1 MQVKDLT
8 FEGEVV
14 ESRTATNE
22 EIQEMVKM
30 MSGEGCGCGCGDCG
44 GGCGDGCSDEN
55 TVDADIATNPI

>member
-1 MQVKDLT
+1 MQVKISL

-55 TVDADIATNPI
+55 NCGCGHCH